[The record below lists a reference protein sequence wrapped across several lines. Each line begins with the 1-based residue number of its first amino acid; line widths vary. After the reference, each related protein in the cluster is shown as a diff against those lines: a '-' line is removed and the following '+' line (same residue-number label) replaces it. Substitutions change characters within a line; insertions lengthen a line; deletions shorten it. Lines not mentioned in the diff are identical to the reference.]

1 MPVVRDDDGVVRVE
15 SSPATTGLAGRMFKR
30 REPQPDDPAG
40 EVLTVL
46 GAMDVGGS
54 AGPVVELVAASATY
68 GAIPDGW
75 ESATVTF
82 DLSAFA
88 ESYREITGAERA
100 ALALEQLAEAKAAT
114 EAQEPRESPW
124 RRA

>member
-1 MPVVRDDDGVVRVE
+1 MPVVRDDDGLVRVE

-30 REPQPDDPAG
+30 REPQADDPAG
-40 EVLTVL
+40 NVVTVL

-54 AGPVVELVAASATY
+54 AGPLVELVVASATY
-68 GAIPDGW
+68 GAVPSGW
-75 ESATVTF
+75 ESASVTY

-88 ESYREITGAERA
+88 EDFTEINGAERA
-100 ALALEQLAEAKAAT
+100 ALALEQAAEAKAAT
-114 EAQEPRESPW
+114 DAQEPRESPW